1 MKNTA
6 GEKVKQII
14 NEEFDGRVA
23 MAVVTYILD
32 KGFENL
38 KEVTDEEILE
48 VKGNALM
55 SDRFVQSLVR
65 AAVRICREVN
75 MIDEF
80 LPYVVNHLYVPNAN
94 MKEIEFYKDEMTE
107 FRWERFIDDLDI
119 GYEESPDEIEM
130 VVVNANVISSYT
142 REESFC

>member
-14 NEEFDGRVA
+14 YEEFDGRVA
-23 MAVVTYILD
+23 MAVITYILD
-32 KGFENL
+32 KGFGNL
-38 KEVTDEEILE
+38 KEVTDEEILK

-55 SDRFVQSLVR
+55 TDSFCQSLVR

-94 MKEIEFYKDEMTE
+94 MKEIEVYKSETSEEEWDCIMSK
-107 FRWERFIDDLDI
+107 FDLD
-119 GYEESPDEIEM
+119 YEEDADEIDM
-130 VVVNANVISSYT
+130 ITLNANVIEFYK
-142 REESFC
+142 RNEGF

>member
-14 NEEFDGRVA
+14 HEEFDGRVA
-23 MAVVTYILD
+23 MAVITYILD
-32 KGFENL
+32 KGFGNL
-38 KEVTDEEILE
+38 KEVTDEEILK

-55 SDRFVQSLVR
+55 TDRFCQSLVR

-94 MKEIEFYKDEMTE
+94 MKDIEFYKNEMEEEDWAYLIETFDVE
-107 FRWERFIDDLDI
+107 
-119 GYEESPDEIEM
+119 YEESPDEVETITLKG
-130 VVVNANVISSYT
+130 NVISSYT
-142 REESFC
+142 REECFC